1 MSLNPLSPNTG
12 IVTVAPDKARALAYP
27 VTDVWTEVSVPL
39 KREDSVFAD
48 VFYILPSL
56 TQR

>member
-12 IVTVAPDKARALAYP
+12 IVTVAPDIARALAHP
-27 VTDVWTEVSVPL
+27 VTDMWTEVSVPL

-48 VFYILPSL
+48 VFY
-56 TQR
+56 TG